1 MDNNC
6 EKTFRQIIDVSQK
19 ILNMYKLLIKLELSQ
34 LKNTDIY
41 INIVKKLKLLINKE
55 KTLYSE
61 LPESEI
67 SLILGNLFGKG
78 FLSFEDYINA
88 CVILNDDNKMLLT
101 RISFRLEEIL
111 NNIDCAPIE
120 NEQYDEY
127 EEELEDITDEV
138 DIDYLNALDR
148 SLEEDIVN
156 TIIYVIDSYVS
167 NDDYKEIKEKLLY
180 YKYMLLYIF
189 ADNEKDYFK
198 SNFEGKND
206 LYWGMRLIFDM
217 NDDDNEETLT
227 TIKLEMSSDLL
238 YGHGDELLNK
248 LFDEI
253 INIDELAKAI
263 YSQIMIRVCSL
274 FVDEKHFNEFK
285 LFMEQEIEES
295 RIDNPLIKNIIK
307 KALSSYEKDIEL
319 PCVLSLKQKN

>member
-1 MDNNC
+1 MEEDKIILKLLEISLRIRNCYLSLISIDSNNQKDNN
-6 EKTFRQIIDVSQK
+6 EYNETLD
-19 ILNMYKLLIKLELSQ
+19 E
-34 LKNTDIY
+34 
-41 INIVKKLKLLINKE
+41 LKLLINKE

-274 FVDEKHFNEFK
+274 FVDEKNFNEFK

-307 KALSSYEKDIEL
+307 KALSNYEKDIEL